1 VKASIMNS
9 LAAFSLGVSASSISF
24 WSLSMSATSVL
35 VSVCNFLYLFPRF
48 SYALKAYLIS
58 FISMMSDLMRMRPL
72 SEAS

>member
-1 VKASIMNS
+1 
-9 LAAFSLGVSASSISF
+9 
-24 WSLSMSATSVL
+24 MSATSVL